1 MTALLV
7 EPPSHAA
14 AREVLAVLADF
25 CAFDYPLAR
34 HTWYRVGGPA
44 EAFARPRNHDE
55 LARLLRRCD
64 DEDVPVRTLGLGA
77 NVLVADEGVPGVV
90 VRLDERAWQAVE
102 IDGDRVTVGGGCDVQ
117 KLTLRA
123 AREGLAGLECM
134 AGIPG
139 TVGGCVRMN
148 AGGRFGDF
156 GSRVLSVKLMDG
168 AGRTFERAADDLHF
182 DYRRSGLPADA
193 VVLSA
198 TLDLRRDDPQAVSR
212 RTKEVWA
219 YKRDSQPLNTKNEGR
234 SAGCMFKNPPGDSA
248 GRLIDAAGC
257 KGLAIGGAEVSR
269 RHANF
274 VVSRD
279 GCRAA
284 DLLRLSELVMERVAD
299 AAGVALEREV
309 QVWP

>member
-1 MTALLV
+1 MSALLA
-7 EPPSHAA
+7 EPPPHAA
-14 AREVLAVLADF
+14 AREVLADLADF
-25 CAFDYPLAR
+25 CAFRYPLAP

-44 EAFARPRNHDE
+44 EVFARPRNRDE

-64 DEDVPVRTLGLGA
+64 DQDVPVRTLGLGA
-77 NVLVADEGVPGVV
+77 NVLVADDGVPGVV
-90 VRLDERAWQAVE
+90 LRLDDPAWQAVE
-102 IDGDRVTVGGGCDVQ
+102 IDGDRVIVGGGCDVQ

-156 GSRVLSVKLMDG
+156 GSRVLSVALMDN
-168 AGRTFERAADDLHF
+168 AARTSQWTRDHLDFG
-182 DYRRSGLPADA
+182 YRSSNLPADA

-198 TLDLRRDDPQAVSR
+198 TLDLRRDDPAAVGR
-212 RTKEVWA
+212 RTREVWA

-257 KGLAIGGAEVSR
+257 KGLAVGGAEVSR

-274 VVSRD
+274 VVARD

-284 DLLRLSELVMERVAD
+284 DLLALSELVKGRVAD